1 MFGQQNQQ
9 QTTAGVFGAAPQ
21 LGQSTG
27 GFSFGAGSGTGAAS
41 SAPTSGF
48 SFSAPTQQPCK
59 VNIEEEFLLKISPPV
74 TDFVVTDCFMGS
86 LTRS

>member
-41 SAPTSGF
+41 SAPASGF
-48 SFSAPTQQPCK
+48 SFSAPTQPCK
-59 VNIEEEFLLKISPPV
+59 VNIEQEFLLKISPPV